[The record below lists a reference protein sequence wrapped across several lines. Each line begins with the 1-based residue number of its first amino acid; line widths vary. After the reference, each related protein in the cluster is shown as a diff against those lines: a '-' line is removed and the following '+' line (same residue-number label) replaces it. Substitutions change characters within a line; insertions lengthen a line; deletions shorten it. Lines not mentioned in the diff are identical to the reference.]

1 MNSAE
6 SDKSMTRKIACCSL
20 LALFLQDARAT
31 CMNVENTSVPLSTP
45 TSSFT
50 VSGDGTVL
58 APQTKLMWMRCLLG
72 QTLTGGLCTGTAA
85 TFTWSDALNAA
96 KTQTFAGYNDW
107 RLPNVKELLSILEDR
122 CWTPALNADLF
133 PIPQL
138 FAAWSSTPAA
148 NLANEFI
155 DAWVVDGNGYVSS
168 MSPVDTLNV
177 LLVRD
182 AP

>member
-1 MNSAE
+1 M
-6 SDKSMTRKIACCSL
+6 L
-20 LALFLQDARAT
+20 LATGTVPARCPRDVHQRGEYVRPAQHADIIIYRLA
-31 CMNVENTSVPLSTP
+31 N
-45 TSSFT
+45 
-50 VSGDGTVL
+50 GTVL

-72 QTLTGGLCTGTAA
+72 QTLTSGLCTGTPS
-85 TFTWSDALNAA
+85 TFTWPDALNAA
-96 KTQTFAGYNDW
+96 KAQTFAGYNDW

-138 FAAWSSTPAA
+138 FTAWSSTPSAV

-155 DAWVVDGNGYVSS
+155 DAWVVDGNGYVSG
-168 MSPVDTLNV
+168 MSPVNTLNV

>member
-1 MNSAE
+1 MIRAI
-6 SDKSMTRKIACCSL
+6 IACCSL

-31 CMNVENTSVPLSTP
+31 CINVENTSVPLSTP

-50 VSGDGTVL
+50 VAADGTAL
-58 APQTKLMWMRCLLG
+58 APKTKLMWMRCLLG
-72 QTLTGGLCTGTAA
+72 QTLTSGLCTGTAS
-85 TFTWSDALNAA
+85 TFTWADALNAA
-96 KTQTFAGYNDW
+96 KAQTFAGYNDW

-122 CWTPALNADLF
+122 CWTPALNADVF

-138 FAAWSSTPAA
+138 FGAWSTTPSAV
-148 NLANEFI
+148 NLANLF
-155 DAWVVDGNGYVSS
+155 DNAWVVDGNGYVIQVSKNQT
-168 MSPVDTLNV
+168 VNV

>member
-1 MNSAE
+1 
-6 SDKSMTRKIACCSL
+6 MTRAKIACCSL

-31 CMNVENTSVPLSTP
+31 CINVENTSVPLSTP

-50 VSGDGTVL
+50 VSANGTVL

-72 QTLTGGLCTGTAA
+72 QTLTSGPCTGTPS
-85 TFTWSDALNAA
+85 TFTWPDALNAA
-96 KTQTFAGYNDW
+96 KAQTFAGYNDW

-138 FAAWSSTPAA
+138 FTAWSSTPSAV

-155 DAWVVDGNGYVSS
+155 DAWVVDGNGYVSG
-168 MSPVDTLNV
+168 MSPVNTLNV